1 MAKKKIFISYDYD
14 NDKHYKN
21 LLVAWDENSEFDFG
35 FSDQSADV
43 SIQSTDAAAIKRAIS
58 AKIDAA
64 TYFLCLVGSKTNKS
78 SWVTWEIEKAK
89 DLKKKLVA
97 VKISFGNTTP
107 SGLLNA
113 GASWAMSFTFDA
125 IKKAIEDA

>member
-1 MAKKKIFISYDYD
+1 M
-14 NDKHYKN
+14 
-21 LLVAWDENSEFDFG
+21 
-35 FSDQSADV
+35 
-43 SIQSTDAAAIKRAIS
+43 
-58 AKIDAA
+58 
-64 TYFLCLVGSKTNKS
+64 
-78 SWVTWEIEKAK
+78 VTWEIEKAK

>member
-21 LLVAWDENSEFDFG
+21 LLVAWDKNSEFDFG

-58 AKIDAA
+58 AKINAA
-64 TYFLCLVGSKTNKS
+64 TYFLCLVGSKTSKS

-97 VKISFGNTTP
+97 VKISSGNTTP